1 MPRKPSGNP
10 TGRPKAF
17 CEEQALEAAMQV
29 FAEKGYE
36 GASLSDLTSAMKINR
51 FSMYSSFGN
60 KEALYVKAMERFNQA
75 RRKGLIEALAGTS
88 ARNSVEKLLRN
99 AILRFTDP
107 EHGNCF
113 FTQAPLAPEE
123 ASPETRALM
132 ARRRAEVEQAMSE
145 RFERAIEDGELP
157 PGVSAADLARYFAV
171 LIQGFALQAQHGGK
185 CEDLIRVVDIAMAN
199 WPQDPKGRAKLRV
212 ARAVGRD
219 PRKRQFPK
227 RGR

>member
-1 MPRKPSGNP
+1 
-10 TGRPKAF
+10 
-17 CEEQALEAAMQV
+17 MQV

-36 GASLSDLTSAMKINR
+36 GASLRDLTSAMRINR

-99 AILRFTDP
+99 AISRFTDP

-132 ARRRAEVEQAMSE
+132 ARRRAEVEQVMSE
-145 RFERAIEDGELP
+145 RFEQAIEDGELP
-157 PGVSAADLARYFAV
+157 PGVSAADLAGYFAV

-185 CEDLIRVVDIAMAN
+185 HDDLIRLVDVAMAN
-199 WPQDPKGRAKLRV
+199 WPQNPKGRAKSRV

-219 PRKRQFPK
+219 PRKRQFP
-227 RGR
+227 

>member
-1 MPRKPSGNP
+1 
-10 TGRPKAF
+10 
-17 CEEQALEAAMQV
+17 MQV

-60 KEALYVKAMERFNQA
+60 KEALYVKAMERFNHA

-99 AILRFTDP
+99 AISRFTDP

-132 ARRRAEVEQAMSE
+132 ARRRAEVEQVMSE
-145 RFERAIEDGELP
+145 RFGRAIEDGELP
-157 PGVSAADLARYFAV
+157 PGAPAADLARYFAV
-171 LIQGFALQAQHGGK
+171 LMQGFALQAQHGGK
-185 CEDLIRVVDIAMAN
+185 PEDLMRVVDVAMAN
-199 WPQDPKGRAKLRV
+199 WPQNPKGRAKLR
-212 ARAVGRD
+212 AAQAVGRD
-219 PRKRQFPK
+219 PRKR
-227 RGR
+227 

>member
-17 CEEQALEAAMQV
+17 CEEKALEAAMHV

-75 RRKGLIEALAGTS
+75 RREGVIGTLAGTS
-88 ARNSVEKLLRN
+88 ARDSVEKLLRN
-99 AILRFTDP
+99 SVSRFTDP

-113 FTQAPLAPEE
+113 VTQAPLAPEE

-132 ARRRAEVEQAMSE
+132 ARRRAEVEQAMRK
-145 RFERAIEDGELP
+145 RFERAIEEGELP
-157 PGVSAADLARYFAV
+157 RGGSAVDLAAYFAV

-185 CEDLIRVVDIAMAN
+185 LEDLMRVVDVAMAN
-199 WPQDPKGRAKLRV
+199 WPQNPKRRAKLRV
-212 ARAVGRD
+212 AND
-219 PRKRQFPK
+219 E
-227 RGR
+227 

>member
-1 MPRKPSGNP
+1 
-10 TGRPKAF
+10 
-17 CEEQALEAAMQV
+17 MQV

-36 GASLSDLTSAMKINR
+36 GASLRDLTSAMKINR

-88 ARNSVEKLLRN
+88 ARNGVEKLLRN
-99 AILRFTDP
+99 AISRFTDP
-107 EHGNCF
+107 EHGSCF

-123 ASPETRALM
+123 ASRETRALM
-132 ARRRAEVEQAMSE
+132 ARRRTEIEQVMRE

-157 PGVSAADLARYFAV
+157 RGVSAADLAGYFAV

-185 CEDLIRVVDIAMAN
+185 REDLMRMADVAMAN
-199 WPQDPKGRAKLRV
+199 WPQSPKGRAKLRV
-212 ARAVGRD
+212 ANNG
-219 PRKRQFPK
+219 
-227 RGR
+227 

>member
-1 MPRKPSGNP
+1 MH
-10 TGRPKAF
+10 
-17 CEEQALEAAMQV
+17 V

-75 RRKGLIEALAGTS
+75 RRAGVLETLAGTS

-99 AILRFTDP
+99 AVSRFTDP

-113 FTQAPLAPEE
+113 VTQAPLAPEG

-132 ARRRAEVEQAMSE
+132 ARRRAEVEQAMHE

-157 PGVSAADLARYFAV
+157 RGVSAADLAGYFAV

-185 CEDLIRVVDIAMAN
+185 REDLLRVVDAAMAS
-199 WPQDPKGRAKLRV
+199 WPQNPKRRAKLRV
-212 ARAVGRD
+212 ANN
-219 PRKRQFPK
+219 K
-227 RGR
+227 

>member
-1 MPRKPSGNP
+1 MH
-10 TGRPKAF
+10 
-17 CEEQALEAAMQV
+17 V
-29 FAEKGYE
+29 FADKGYE

-75 RRKGLIEALAGTS
+75 RLKGLIETLAGAP
-88 ARNSVEKLLRN
+88 ARNSVEKVLRT
-99 AILRFTDP
+99 AVSRFTDP

-123 ASPETRALM
+123 ASSATRALM
-132 ARRRAEVEQAMSE
+132 ARRRAEVEQAMRE

-157 PGVSAADLARYFAV
+157 REVSAANLAGYFAV

-185 CEDLIRVVDIAMAN
+185 REDLMRVVDVAMAN
-199 WPQDPKGRAKLRV
+199 WPQNPKGRAKV
-212 ARAVGRD
+212 KVTNNE
-219 PRKRQFPK
+219 
-227 RGR
+227 

>member
-1 MPRKPSGNP
+1 
-10 TGRPKAF
+10 
-17 CEEQALEAAMQV
+17 MQV

-99 AILRFTDP
+99 AISRFTDP

-157 PGVSAADLARYFAV
+157 PGVSAAALAGYFAV
-171 LIQGFALQAQHGGK
+171 LIQGFALEAQHGGK
-185 CEDLIRVVDIAMAN
+185 CEDLMRVVDVAMAN
-199 WPQDPKGRAKLRV
+199 WPQNPKGRAKLRV

-219 PRKRQFPK
+219 PRKR
-227 RGR
+227 